1 MTAVRKSHEDESNH
15 PSQIGAPGRSAG
27 GANRAD
33 PVFQPSNGEARRF
46 HSQVRRNGSPF
57 WGWLGQV
64 HVKCKSHA
72 GDFPGH
78 DEMFNELPCLSV
90 IAHVLVA
97 SLHSFTNS
105 LLNVVFGSPDA

>member
-1 MTAVRKSHEDESNH
+1 MD
-15 PSQIGAPGRSAG
+15 
-27 GANRAD
+27 
-33 PVFQPSNGEARRF
+33 
-46 HSQVRRNGSPF
+46 
-57 WGWLGQV
+57 QV

-78 DEMFNELPCLSV
+78 HEMFNELPCLSV

-105 LLNVVFGSPDA
+105 LLNVVFGSPVA